1 MPLLRQKQC
10 RNDPGHCLP
19 CGNEW
24 HTGCWPET
32 TAAAGF
38 QKAWEAAREQV
49 LKVRSTRVPKG
60 NDAQNLAKRF
70 RQHGEAYFRFI
81 TLPGIENKEHGHRP
95 PIERGEGRS
104 GGAMEQT
111 VRGRKHT

>member
-1 MPLLRQKQC
+1 
-10 RNDPGHCLP
+10 LP

-24 HTGCWPET
+24 HTGCWPKT
-32 TAAAGF
+32 TTTAAGF

-49 LKVRSTRVPKG
+49 LNVRSTRVPKG

-81 TLPGIENKEHGHRP
+81 TLPGIENKEHEHRP
-95 PIERGEGRS
+95 PIDRGEGRS